1 MTITQLQD
9 KNTLS
14 NTSLQ
19 LVKKVAKTQQQL
31 LNSTNID
38 SHHQITSL
46 QIVKKVA
53 KIRGTTLW
61 FDWFDTIVKTA
72 WKLESVTS
80 QVLQEWWFFNEFSGA
95 QLFGIAISQGV
106 LELSQNHATNMWE
119 PKMVKS
125 KWKETTYLPRSKS
138 FGAPPSTAL

>member
-1 MTITQLQD
+1 MMITQLQD

-53 KIRGTTLW
+53 KIRGTTL
-61 FDWFDTIVKTA
+61 
-72 WKLESVTS
+72 
-80 QVLQEWWFFNEFSGA
+80 
-95 QLFGIAISQGV
+95 
-106 LELSQNHATNMWE
+106 
-119 PKMVKS
+119 
-125 KWKETTYLPRSKS
+125 
-138 FGAPPSTAL
+138 

>member
-46 QIVKKVA
+46 QIVKK
-53 KIRGTTLW
+53 G
-61 FDWFDTIVKTA
+61 
-72 WKLESVTS
+72 
-80 QVLQEWWFFNEFSGA
+80 
-95 QLFGIAISQGV
+95 
-106 LELSQNHATNMWE
+106 SQNQGDHI
-119 PKMVKS
+119 VI
-125 KWKETTYLPRSKS
+125 
-138 FGAPPSTAL
+138 

>member
-1 MTITQLQD
+1 VLAYYQLIIEQVDSRKIRYQIPSYAIVKKAAKFNDNCSTPRRLFIKYPKWWQNSMTITQLQD

-46 QIVKKVA
+46 QIVKK
-53 KIRGTTLW
+53 G
-61 FDWFDTIVKTA
+61 
-72 WKLESVTS
+72 
-80 QVLQEWWFFNEFSGA
+80 
-95 QLFGIAISQGV
+95 
-106 LELSQNHATNMWE
+106 SQNQGDHI
-119 PKMVKS
+119 VI
-125 KWKETTYLPRSKS
+125 
-138 FGAPPSTAL
+138 

>member
-1 MTITQLQD
+1 VLAYYQLIIEQVDSRKIRYQIPSYVLSKRPQNSTTIVQLHEDFFIKYPKWWQNSMMITQLQD

-46 QIVKKVA
+46 QIVKK
-53 KIRGTTLW
+53 G
-61 FDWFDTIVKTA
+61 
-72 WKLESVTS
+72 
-80 QVLQEWWFFNEFSGA
+80 
-95 QLFGIAISQGV
+95 
-106 LELSQNHATNMWE
+106 SQNQGDHI
-119 PKMVKS
+119 VI
-125 KWKETTYLPRSKS
+125 
-138 FGAPPSTAL
+138 